1 MRTNGDPVKRRPLS
15 VALGLLICA
24 VVCATAGPGRAVP
37 PAPPNPSDG
46 QIAEAGA
53 QVEARV
59 GEVGALINEVAAAD
73 QQLQELDAAVAARRE
88 AVNKA
93 LVDLQIA
100 REAAD
105 VAAARVQETQGEL
118 AGAASEVDEARK
130 NFDSFATQAYTRP
143 GMDSMLS
150 HLGAES
156 PGDAIDRSQII
167 GLVSKNKQQM
177 LTELRRAQIELGN
190 KNSVARQAKAEA
202 DAAAAAAEQAKLAA
216 EQAVAA
222 AKAELEQQTVRRDQL
237 QRDRSAAQA
246 RLEQART
253 NVAGLQDQRQAFVAW
268 DERRQAE
275 DAAMRR
281 AAAEAR
287 ARAGGD
293 QAAQDRAAAL
303 AEGSRPHTSLNDDG
317 SPRRSKSRPS
327 QPSVRGSA
335 AIEIVVDRALSQ
347 LGVIYAWGGG
357 DENGPTLGIRD
368 GGVADAHGDFEK
380 VGFDCSGLMIYAFAG
395 IGLSLPHYSGYQ
407 YTMGTRVPVEDRQR
421 GDMLFWGA
429 NGSAHVALYL
439 GDGQMVEA
447 PQSGDVV
454 KVTSVR
460 EGGIMPYAVRLVN

>member
-1 MRTNGDPVKRRPLS
+1 MRRNGDPVQRRPIS

-24 VVCATAGPGRAVP
+24 VVFATAGPGRAVP

-93 LVDLQIA
+93 LVDLQVA

-105 VAAARVQETQGEL
+105 AAAARVQQTQDEL
-118 AGAASEVDEARK
+118 ATAAGEVDEARK

-150 HLGAES
+150 HLGARS

-167 GLVSKNKQQM
+167 GLVTKNRQQM
-177 LTELRRAQIELGN
+177 LTELRRAQIGLGN

-222 AKAELEQQTVRRDQL
+222 AKAELEQQTARRDQL

-275 DAAMRR
+275 ETAMRQ

-293 QAAQDRAAAL
+293 QDALDRAAAL
-303 AEGSRPHTSLNDDG
+303 AEGRRPHTSVDDDG
-317 SPRRSKSRPS
+317 KPRRSKTRPS
-327 QPSVRGSA
+327 QPSVRGAA
-335 AIEIVVDRALSQ
+335 AIETVVDRALSQ

-407 YTMGTRVPVEDRQR
+407 YTMGTRVPVEERQR
-421 GDMLFWGA
+421 GDMVFWGA

-460 EGGIMPYAVRLVN
+460 EGGIMPYAVRLVD

>member
-1 MRTNGDPVKRRPLS
+1 MRRNGDPVTRRSTS

-24 VVCATAGPGRAVP
+24 VMLAAAGPSRAVP

-59 GEVGALINEVAAAD
+59 GEVGGLINEVAAAD
-73 QQLQELDAAVAARRE
+73 QQLHELDAAVAARRE

-105 VAAARVQETQGEL
+105 AAAARVLQTQSEL
-118 AGAASEVDEARK
+118 SGAATEVEQARK

-150 HLGAES
+150 HLGAAS
-156 PGDAIDRSQII
+156 PGDAIDRSQIV
-167 GLVSKNKQQM
+167 GLVTKNKQQM

-202 DAAAAAAEQAKLAA
+202 DAAAAAAEQKQREA

-222 AKAELEQQTVRRDQL
+222 AKAELEQQTARRDQL
-237 QRDRSAAQA
+237 LRDRAAAQA

-253 NVAGLQDQRQAFVAW
+253 NVAGLQGQREAFVAW
-268 DERRQAE
+268 DERRKAE
-275 DAAMRR
+275 EAAMHR

-293 QAAQDRAAAL
+293 QQSRDRAAAL
-303 AEGSRPHTSLNDDG
+303 ADGHRPHASLGDDG
-317 SPRRSKSRPS
+317 QPRRSKTRPS

-407 YTMGTRVPVEDRQR
+407 YTMGTRVSVEDRQR
-421 GDMLFWGA
+421 GDMLFWGP
-429 NGSAHVALYL
+429 NGSEHVALYL

-460 EGGIMPYAVRLVN
+460 EGGLMPYAVRLID

>member
-1 MRTNGDPVKRRPLS
+1 MRRPIS
-15 VALGLLICA
+15 VALGLLTC
-24 VVCATAGPGRAVP
+24 VVLVLTASQGVAAP

-46 QIAEAGA
+46 EIAEAGA
-53 QVEARV
+53 QVDARV
-59 GEVGALINEVAAAD
+59 GEVGALINEVAAAES
-73 QQLQELDAAVAARRE
+73 QLQELDAAVAARRE

-93 LVDLQIA
+93 LVDLRIA

-105 VAAARVQETQGEL
+105 AAAAHVVRTQSELTSAAGEV
-118 AGAASEVDEARK
+118 EQARK

-143 GMDSMLS
+143 GMNSMLS
-150 HLGAES
+150 HLGADS

-167 GLVSKNKQQM
+167 GLITKNKQQM
-177 LTELRRAQIELGN
+177 LTELRRAQIDLGN
-190 KNSVARQAKAEA
+190 KNSTARQAKAEA
-202 DAAAAAAEQAKLAA
+202 DAAAATAEQKKLEA

-222 AKAELEQQTVRRDQL
+222 AKAALEAQTARRDQL
-237 QRDRSAAQA
+237 RADRAAAQT
-246 RLEQART
+246 RLDQART
-253 NVAGLQDQRQAFVAW
+253 NVAGLQGQREAFIAW
-268 DERRQAE
+268 EDRRRAE
-275 DAAMRR
+275 EAELRR

-303 AEGSRPHTSLNDDG
+303 AEGHRPHTAFDDDG
-317 SPRRSKSRPS
+317 SPRARTTRPS
-327 QPSVRGSA
+327 HPSVNGAA

-380 VGFDCSGLMIYAFAG
+380 IGFDCSGLMIFAFAG

-407 YTMGTRVPVEDRQR
+407 YTMGTRVPVEERRR

-429 NGSAHVALYL
+429 NGSEHVAMYL

-454 KVTSVR
+454 KVTPVR
-460 EGGIMPYAVRLVN
+460 EGGIMPYAVRLID

>member
-1 MRTNGDPVKRRPLS
+1 MRRNGDPARRRPVS
-15 VALGLLICA
+15 VALGLLMCA
-24 VVCATAGPGRAVP
+24 IVVATAGPAGAAP

-53 QVEARV
+53 QVDARV
-59 GEVGALINEVAAAD
+59 GEVGALINEVAGVEA
-73 QQLQELDAAVAARRE
+73 QLRELDAAVAARRE

-105 VAAARVQETQGEL
+105 AAAARVRQTQDEL
-118 AGAASEVDEARK
+118 SAAASEVDAART

-143 GMDSMLS
+143 GMNSMLS
-150 HLGAES
+150 HLSARS

-167 GLVSKNKQQM
+167 GLVTKNKQQL
-177 LTELRRAQIELGN
+177 LTELRRAQIDLGN
-190 KNSVARQAKAEA
+190 KNSSARQAKAEA
-202 DAAAAAAEQAKLAA
+202 DAAAAAAEQKKA
-216 EQAVAA
+216 EAEAAVAA
-222 AKAELEQQTVRRDQL
+222 AKAELEQQTARREQL
-237 QRDRSAAQA
+237 QRDHAAAQS
-246 RLEQART
+246 RLEAARA
-253 NVAGLQDQRQAFVAW
+253 NVAGLQGQREAFIAW
-268 DERRQAE
+268 DDRRKAE
-275 DAAMRR
+275 EAAMRQ
-281 AAAEAR
+281 AAAAAR
-287 ARAGGD
+287 DRAGTD
-293 QAAQDRAAAL
+293 QDAQDRAAAL
-303 AEGSRPHTSLNDDG
+303 ADGRRPHTSLDDDG
-317 SPRRSKSRPS
+317 TPRRSKTRPS
-327 QPSVRGSA
+327 SPSVTGAA

-380 VGFDCSGLMIYAFAG
+380 IGFDCSGLMIYAFAG
-395 IGLSLPHYSGYQ
+395 VGLSLPHYSGYQ
-407 YTMGTRVPVEDRQR
+407 YTMGTRVPVDQRQR

-447 PQSGDVV
+447 PESGDVV

-460 EGGIMPYAVRLVN
+460 EGGIMPYAVRLID